1 MVGAIDFLR
10 AWRTVCG
17 SYDRCKD
24 CPLEAECV
32 DTDAF
37 GLTDG
42 QINSL
47 VRKTMAEGRKRDIP
61 FLAEPSEDE
70 EFY

>member
-17 SYDRCKD
+17 SYGRCDD
-24 CPLEAECV
+24 CPLEEECV
-32 DTDAF
+32 DTGAF
-37 GLTDG
+37 ALTDG
-42 QINSL
+42 QINSF
-47 VRKTMAEGRKRDIP
+47 VRKVMAEGRKRDIP